1 VKIKADLHI
10 KIFKNQ
16 MKQKE
21 TFFTC
26 FVFQFYFIHLVYSF
40 YIKSGHFIFKSMEYL
55 SDRIKSLSVSQTLA
69 MAQKSRELKA
79 KGIDIISLSLG
90 EPDFNTPDYIKEAAK
105 KAIDDNYSKYPPV
118 PGYNDL
124 REAIS
129 RKFKEENGLT
139 YSPDQIIVSAGGKH
153 SIINVILSIINPG
166 DEVIILAPYWVSY
179 YDQVLLAGG
188 KPVIV
193 TAAIENDFKIRPEQL
208 ETAITSKTRLIIFN
222 SPSNPTGMVYDR
234 NEMEKIARI
243 VQKHEGLFIMSDEI
257 YEHIIF
263 SGEHVSM
270 ASFDFIY
277 DRVITVNGVSKGYAM
292 TGWRIGYIG
301 APLWIVKACDKLQ
314 GQFTSGVCS
323 IAQRAALAAI
333 QGKNDSKQ
341 IMKEAFH
348 RRRDLICS
356 LLKEIKGLKV
366 PVPEGAFYVMPDI
379 SYFLGKS
386 DGITT
391 IVNSDDLALYL
402 LDKAQ
407 VAVVGGDA
415 FGAPDCIRIS
425 YATAD
430 NLLTEAVKRIKS
442 ALERLH

>member
-1 VKIKADLHI
+1 
-10 KIFKNQ
+10 
-16 MKQKE
+16 
-21 TFFTC
+21 
-26 FVFQFYFIHLVYSF
+26 
-40 YIKSGHFIFKSMEYL
+40 
-55 SDRIKSLSVSQTLA
+55 

-79 KGIDIISLSLG
+79 KGIDVISLSLG

-129 RKFKEENGLT
+129 RKFKEENGISYT
-139 YSPDQIIVSAGGKH
+139 PEQIVVSAGGKH
-153 SIINVILSIINPG
+153 SLINVILSIVNPG
-166 DEVIILAPYWVSY
+166 EEVILLAPYWVSY
-179 YDQVLLAGG
+179 YDQVILAGG
-188 KPVIV
+188 KPVV
-193 TAAIENDFKIRPEQL
+193 VETTLENDFKVLPEQL
-208 ETAITSKTRLIIFN
+208 EVVITRKTRLIIFN
-222 SPSNPTGMVYDR
+222 SPSNPTGMAYSR
-234 NEMEKIARI
+234 EEMEDIAR
-243 VQKHEGLFIMSDEI
+243 VVEKYEGLFIISDEI
-257 YEHIIF
+257 YEHILF
-263 SGEHVSM
+263 KGEHVSM

-301 APLWIVKACDKLQ
+301 APVWLAKAVDKLQ

-333 QGKNDSKQ
+333 AGDDGSRKKMRD
-341 IMKEAFH
+341 AFL
-348 RRRDLICS
+348 RRRDIICK

-366 PVPEGAFYVMPDI
+366 KVPQGAFYVFPDI
-379 SYFLGKS
+379 SYYLGKS
-386 DGITT
+386 DGIVT
-391 IVNSDDLALYL
+391 IKNSDDLALYL
-402 LDKAQ
+402 LDKAR

-430 NLLTEAVKRIKS
+430 ELLVEAAKRIKG
-442 ALERLH
+442 ALERLRG